1 MMILNNMQWK
11 TALTTIGEDGEVIRG
26 YKTIDLIGQKSFV
39 ETIVLLWTGRL
50 PSESETIMLNALFTA
65 SIDHGA
71 GAPSAT
77 VARTVASS
85 GNSLHTA
92 VAAGVLTLGDLHG
105 GAIEGAMMFF
115 KRYAGEKNLE
125 ALAKKLKEDRVRV
138 PGFGHKVLAIDKRSQ
153 KLFEVAKETGFY
165 KQHSAFAEAFETAL
179 GAVSSKKLPI
189 NIDGAMAAI
198 IADMGYDA
206 RLAKGFFM
214 VGRLPGLVAHAYEQ
228 MISDEGIKR
237 IDEADIEYIGE
248 SGKKL

>member
-1 MMILNNMQWK
+1 MILNNMQWK
-11 TALTTIGEDGEVIRG
+11 TALTKIEEDGEMIRG
-26 YKTIDLIGQKSFV
+26 YKVIDLIGQKSFV
-39 ETIVLLWTGRL
+39 ETIILLWTGRL
-50 PSESETIMLNALFTA
+50 PSKNEMVMLNALFTA

-77 VARTVASS
+77 VARTVAST

-92 VAAGVLTLGDLHG
+92 VAAGVMALGDLHG
-105 GAIEGAMMFF
+105 GAIEGAAAFF
-115 KRYAGEKNLE
+115 QKNVSE
-125 ALAKKLKEDRVRV
+125 NVDALAKQLKQDKVRV
-138 PGFGHKVLAIDKRSQ
+138 PGFGHKVLSVDKRSQ
-153 KLFEVAKETGFY
+153 KLFAVAKETGFY
-165 KQHSAFAEAFETAL
+165 KEHCAFAEAFEIGL
-179 GAVSSKKLPI
+179 NKVSSKKLPI

-228 MISDEGIKR
+228 MMSGEGIKR
-237 IDEADIEYIGE
+237 VDESDIEYAGE